1 MSETRA
7 YYAIIPANVRYDKR
21 IPANAKLLYG
31 EITAL
36 CNVEGFCWARN
47 SYFEALYDVSEKTV
61 RRWINALEEAGYI
74 TVNVEYE
81 EDGKTV
87 IRRRISISA
96 TNVANVPTPGQK
108 CPQGT
113 DKNVP
118 TPPDKNVRLY
128 NENTTD
134 GILQENKGESIPRP
148 LGTPGMAIPTVAE
161 VAAFC
166 KEKGYDVDAEGF
178 VAYYDS
184 NGWRVGKNPM
194 KDWRA
199 AVRSWAARDRQER
212 QGRQGKSYAANT
224 GAMEHTYTPEQSM
237 SFFGDI
243 RAADDW
249 GV

>member
-36 CNVEGFCWARN
+36 CGVEGFCWARN
-47 SYFEALYDVSEKTV
+47 SYFEALYDVSDKTV

-87 IRRRISISA
+87 IRRCISISA

-113 DKNVP
+113 DENVP
-118 TPPDKNVRLY
+118 TPPDKNVRPY
-128 NENTTD
+128 NENNTD
-134 GILQENKGESIPRP
+134 RILQENKRESIARP
-148 LGTPGMAIPTVAE
+148 LGTMEKPKREDIVAY
-161 VAAFC
+161 C
-166 KEKGYDVDAEGF
+166 DKSGYHIDVDIFIG
-178 VAYYDS
+178 YYES
-184 NGWRVGKNPM
+184 NGWKVGKN
-194 KDWRA
+194 
-199 AVRSWAARDRQER
+199 SH
-212 QGRQGKSYAANT
+212 N
-224 GAMEHTYTPEQSM
+224 YTPEQLQSYF
-237 SFFGDI
+237 SDLHDFDNLCD
-243 RAADDW
+243 RWDL
-249 GV
+249 

>member
-36 CNVEGFCWARN
+36 CGVEGFCWARN
-47 SYFEALYDVSEKTV
+47 SYFEALYDVSDKTV

-87 IRRRISISA
+87 IRRCISISA

-128 NENTTD
+128 NENNTD
-134 GILQENKGESIPRP
+134 RILQENNRESIAPP
-148 LGTPGMAIPTVAE
+148 LRTFAKPTRDDVVAY
-161 VAAFC
+161 C
-166 KEKGYDVDAEGF
+166 KEKKYDVDADVFLG
-178 VAYYDS
+178 YYDS
-184 NGWRVGKNPM
+184 VGWRVGKNAM
-194 KDWRA
+194 KDWHA
-199 AVRSWAARDRQER
+199 AIRSWAARDKRDR
-212 QGRQGKSYAANT
+212 GSKS
-224 GAMEHTYTPEQSM
+224 EHDYTKEQLEG
-237 SFFGDI
+237 FFRKPGED
-243 RAADDW
+243 REEW
-249 GV
+249 

>member
-36 CNVEGFCWARN
+36 CGVEGFCWARN
-47 SYFEALYDVSEKTV
+47 SYFEALYDVSDKTV

-87 IRRRISISA
+87 IRRCISISA

-108 CPQGT
+108 CPYPP

-118 TPPDKNVRLY
+118 TPGDKNVRLY
-128 NENTTD
+128 NENNTD
-134 GILQENKGESIPRP
+134 RILQENNRESIARP
-148 LGTPGMAIPTVAE
+148 LGTM
-161 VAAFC
+161 
-166 KEKGYDVDAEGF
+166 EKPRREDIIAYCDKSGYYIDVDIFIG
-178 VAYYDS
+178 YYES
-184 NGWRVGKNPM
+184 NGWKVGKNPM
-194 KDWRA
+194 KDWKA
-199 AVRSWAARDRQER
+199 AVRSWWARDRR
-212 QGRQGKSYAANT
+212 DKSYDAQKGTLSHN
-224 GAMEHTYTPEQSM
+224 YTPEQLQSY
-237 SFFGDI
+237 FNDLHDFDNL
-243 RAADDW
+243 DQWD
-249 GV
+249 V